1 MGYQEEIASGREA
14 FGHLIKVWHE
24 RNGWSHRILPGL
36 ATVLDFGRI
45 HNSQV
50 SMLRNRKLAA
60 PGPEVFLALG
70 RINQW
75 LADPD
80 PTRLA
85 SLAAQPELAAA
96 LQAGD
101 LPLLG
106 NDGIPLGPGPLLEIF
121 VGMRPPP
128 AAFDLRIGEAE
139 AASLSS
145 ALAELLS
152 AGRTWRGCRE
162 QILAAYPVEKAQRR
176 ERFAAVMAGQR
187 DYSSSELDGELLD
200 LHRTVVALGVA
211 SEPELSADQF
221 LEALRRKARLQQ
233 QTGNLELAAAIRQE
247 LAAAETAGS

>member
-24 RNGWSHRILPGL
+24 RNGWSNRILPGL
-36 ATVLDFGRI
+36 ANALDLGRI

-75 LADPD
+75 LGSAASRRSP
-80 PTRLA
+80 
-85 SLAAQPELAAA
+85 SLAGHPELAAA
-96 LQAGD
+96 LEGGD
-101 LPLLG
+101 RPLCAD
-106 NDGIPLGPGPLLEIF
+106 DGTPLGPGPLLEIF
-121 VGMRPPP
+121 VGMQPPP
-128 AAFDLRIGEAE
+128 AAFDLRIAEAE
-139 AASLSS
+139 AAALSS

-152 AGRTWRGCRE
+152 AGQPWRACRE

-187 DYSSSELDGELLD
+187 DYSSAELDGELLD
-200 LHRTVVALGVA
+200 LHRTLLSLGVA

-221 LEALRRKARLQQ
+221 LVALRNKARLQTQ
-233 QTGNLELAAAIRQE
+233 AGPLKLAEAIRQK
-247 LAAAETAGS
+247 LVAAEAAEP